1 MKGII
6 CYVLFYNLPL
16 KSMCYHEHLSLALL
30 FHSNSYSA
38 MSILILH
45 SIPLYIYVIIQ
56 LLNLLRLGK
65 NITILTSA
73 GINVFEVKTLYL
85 AMIISLG

>member
-1 MKGII
+1 
-6 CYVLFYNLPL
+6 
-16 KSMCYHEHLSLALL
+16 
-30 FHSNSYSA
+30 

-73 GINVFEVKTLYL
+73 GINVFEVKSLYM

>member
-16 KSMCYHEHLSLALL
+16 KSICDHEHLSLALL
-30 FHSNSYSA
+30 FHSNAYSA
-38 MSILILH
+38 MSVLILH
-45 SIPLYIYVIIQ
+45 SIPLYICHNSVVQSPTI
-56 LLNLLRLGK
+56 RK
-65 NITILTSA
+65 KITILTSA
-73 GINVFEVKTLYL
+73 GMNVFVAKSLYM